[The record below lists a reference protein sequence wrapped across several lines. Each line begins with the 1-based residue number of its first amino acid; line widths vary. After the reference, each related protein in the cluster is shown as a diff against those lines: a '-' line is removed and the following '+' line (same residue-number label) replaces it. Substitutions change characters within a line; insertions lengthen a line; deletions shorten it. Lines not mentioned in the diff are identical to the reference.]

1 MRVLIIGG
9 DGYCGWA
16 TSLHLSARGH
26 DVAIL
31 DNLVRRR
38 WDRELGV
45 STLTPIRSM
54 PERLRAWERQGERPI
69 RFIRADAT
77 DYVAL
82 CEAIAAAQPDT
93 IINFGQQRSAPYS
106 MIDRDHAAQTMINN
120 TLGNLNVLWAMREMV
135 PEAHLIKLGTM
146 GEYGTPNI
154 EIEEGFITIEH
165 KGRRDTLPFPKQP
178 GSFYHLT
185 KVADSDQIYFAC
197 RVWGLRATDLNQGV
211 VYGLHTEE
219 TSRAVELVNRFDYD
233 GVFGTALNR
242 FLVQAVL
249 GHSLTVYGRGGQTR
263 AFLNITDTA
272 RCIELALESPAPAGT
287 FRVFNQFTQTFSVLS
302 LAHQVE
308 RVGNML
314 GLNVHIDHVENPRV
328 EREAH
333 FYSSLNTNLLGLGL
347 EPVLLTDEIVASM
360 LESVRTYRA
369 RVDRAQ
375 IMPKVQWKGLAPRS
389 EFGFLDSERVG

>member
-16 TSLHLSARGH
+16 SALHLAARDH
-26 DVAIL
+26 DVTIL
-31 DNLVRRR
+31 DNLVRRQ

-45 STLTPIRSM
+45 ATLTPIRSM
-54 PERLRAWERQGERPI
+54 TERLHAWEQQGERPI

-77 DYVAL
+77 DYTAL
-82 CEAIAAAQPDT
+82 CDAIATTQPDA
-93 IINFGQQRSAPYS
+93 IVNFGQQRSAPYS

-120 TLGNLNVLWAMREMV
+120 TLCNLNVLWGMRELA
-135 PEAHLIKLGTM
+135 PDAHLVKLGTM

-219 TSRAVELVNRFDYD
+219 TSRSAELVNRFDYD

-242 FLVQAVL
+242 FLVQAAL
-249 GHSLTVYGRGGQTR
+249 GHPLTVYGRGGQTR

-272 RCIELALESPAPAGT
+272 RCIELAVESPAAAGT

-308 RVGNML
+308 RVGKSL
-314 GLNVHIDHVENPRV
+314 GLSVRIDHVENPRV

-333 FYSSLNTNLLGLGL
+333 FYSSLNTNLLSLGL

-360 LESVRTYRA
+360 LESVRMYSS
-369 RVDRAQ
+369 RVDRSQ
-375 IMPKVQWKGLAPRS
+375 IMPTVQWKGLTARS
-389 EFGFLDSERVG
+389 ELGFLDSERVG